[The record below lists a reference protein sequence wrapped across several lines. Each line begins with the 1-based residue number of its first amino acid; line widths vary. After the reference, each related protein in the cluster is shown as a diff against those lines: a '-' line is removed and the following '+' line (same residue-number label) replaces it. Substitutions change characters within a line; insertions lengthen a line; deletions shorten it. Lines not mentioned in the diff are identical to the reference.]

1 MIIITFSRRQLRLVI
16 KFLLVAIRFR
26 DILLPLSINQQL
38 LLREK
43 TIASEMK
50 NLQEMREVFDVLQ
63 KQLNEYEILL
73 KTKDN

>member
-1 MIIITFSRRQLRLVI
+1 MIIITFSRRQLRLVL

-26 DILLPLSINQQL
+26 DALFTRSLNQQ

-43 TIASEMK
+43 TVESEMR
-50 NLQEMREVFDVLQ
+50 NLQEMREVFDLLQ
-63 KQLNEYEILL
+63 KQLNEYESLL

>member
-1 MIIITFSRRQLRLVI
+1 MIIITFSRRQLRLVL

-26 DILLPLSINQQL
+26 DALFTRSLNQQ

-43 TIASEMK
+43 TVESEMR
-50 NLQEMREVFDVLQ
+50 NLQEMREVFDILQ

>member
-1 MIIITFSRRQLRLVI
+1 MIIITFSRRQLRLVL

-26 DILLPLSINQQL
+26 DALFTRSLNQQ

-43 TIASEMK
+43 TVESEMR
-50 NLQEMREVFDVLQ
+50 NLQEMREVFDLLQ
-63 KQLNEYEILL
+63 KQLNQYESLL